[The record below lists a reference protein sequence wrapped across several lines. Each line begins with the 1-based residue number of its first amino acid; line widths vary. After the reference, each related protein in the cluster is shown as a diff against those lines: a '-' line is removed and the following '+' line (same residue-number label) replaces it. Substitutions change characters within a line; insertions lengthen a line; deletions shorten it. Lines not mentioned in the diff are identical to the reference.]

1 MWFETLP
8 WAYSEIEAPIEPH
21 LAVAHVGEGLADLDV
36 PSRSAFT
43 SVPLST
49 MPASTRSRSS

>member
-8 WAYSEIEAPIEPH
+8 WAYSEIEAPISHISP
-21 LAVAHVGEGLADLDV
+21 LRTSAKAWPIWAF